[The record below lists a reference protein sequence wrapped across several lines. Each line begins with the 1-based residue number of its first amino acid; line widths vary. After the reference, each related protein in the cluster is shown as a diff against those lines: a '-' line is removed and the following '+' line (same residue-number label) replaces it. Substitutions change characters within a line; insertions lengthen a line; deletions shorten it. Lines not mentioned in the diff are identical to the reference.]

1 MLYDLHVEI
10 ALINFEL
17 MKSEANIL
25 RKKSLLSLFA
35 FCQIKDHFGLMIMV
49 FQKPYDLITRSW
61 PIETTKQLGFICMW
75 TRLTNPLVNGLP
87 KLIS

>member
-10 ALINFEL
+10 ALINLEL

-35 FCQIKDHFGLMIMV
+35 FCHIEDHFGLMIMA
-49 FQKPYDLITRSW
+49 FQKPHDLIAKRW
-61 PIETTKQLGFICMW
+61 PIETTKQLGFICTW
-75 TRLTNPLVNGLP
+75 TRLTNPLVNGFP
-87 KLIS
+87 KLVS